1 MDIGKSFTFVFED
14 EQWITKILIAGAIL
28 LLGLVFSW
36 VLLIPLILAFAL
48 LGGYMVEVIR
58 GVLRGDLDELPEWDE
73 WGTYLVDG
81 LKVIVIG
88 IVYSLPMIL
97 LSLCLSIPIGIFAQD
112 AEAVSSILSVL
123 LSCVAILYAAAISV
137 VLPAAITFF
146 AATDDLGAAFRFG
159 EVFAFVRDNLSTY
172 LITFLMSWVASL
184 IGSLGAWV
192 CGIGWLATVP
202 YAYMVT
208 GHLYGQAYVESGGQT
223 PQLVYEEEFV

>member
-28 LLGLVFSW
+28 LLGFVFSW
-36 VLLIPLILAFAL
+36 ALLIPLILAFAL
-48 LGGYMVEVIR
+48 MSGYMVEVIR
-58 GVLRGDLDELPEWDE
+58 GVLRGDLDELPDWDE

-88 IVYSLPMIL
+88 IIYSLPMIL
-97 LSLCLSIPIGIFAQD
+97 LSLCLSIPIGIFAED
-112 AEAVSSILSVL
+112 AEAFSSILSVL

-137 VLPAAITFF
+137 VLPAATTFF

-184 IGSLGAWV
+184 IGSLGVWV

-208 GHLYGQAYVESGGQT
+208 GHLYGQAYVESGGQV
-223 PQLVYEEEFV
+223 PQLVHEEEFV